1 MIDIFL
7 LDTSAWVPVLRINPL
22 ESLRKRVDQLLKENS
37 AAIMPIVKVELL
49 GGTKNEIEFER
60 LNKRLNSLIYL
71 DMNNE
76 VWNKASKLA
85 YDLKR
90 NGITVPYIDIMIAAT
105 AIHHNAT
112 LLHLDKHFDII
123 ASKSPLK
130 LESYS
135 VK

>member
-1 MIDIFL
+1 MSDIYL

-37 AAIMPIVKVELL
+37 VAIMPIVKVELL

-60 LNKRLNSLIYL
+60 LNKRLNSLLSL

-105 AIHHNAT
+105 AIHHNTT
-112 LLHLDKHFDII
+112 LLHLDKHFDMI
-123 ASKSPLK
+123 ALKSSLK

>member
-1 MIDIFL
+1 MTDIYL
-7 LDTSAWVPVLRINPL
+7 LDTSVWIPVLRINSL
-22 ESLRKRVDQLLKENS
+22 ESIRKRVDQLLKENS
-37 AAIMPIVKVELL
+37 VAIMPIVKVELL

-60 LNKRLNSLIYL
+60 LNKRLSSLLFL

-105 AIHHNAT
+105 AIHHNTT
-112 LLHLDKHFDII
+112 LLHLDKNFDMI
-123 ASKSPLK
+123 ASKSSLK

-135 VK
+135 MK

>member
-1 MIDIFL
+1 MSDIYL

-37 AAIMPIVKVELL
+37 VAIMPIVKVELL

-60 LNKRLNSLIYL
+60 LNKRLSSLLSL

-90 NGITVPYIDIMIAAT
+90 NGITVPHIDIMIAAT
-105 AIHHNAT
+105 AIHYNTT
-112 LLHLDKHFDII
+112 LLHLDKHFDMI
-123 ASKSPLK
+123 ALKSSLK

>member
-1 MIDIFL
+1 MSDIFL
-7 LDTSAWVPVLRINPL
+7 LDTSAWIPVLRINPL
-22 ESLRKRVDQLLKENS
+22 ESLRKKVDQLLKENS
-37 AAIMPIVKVELL
+37 VAIMPIVKVELL

-60 LNKRLNSLIYL
+60 LNERLSSLLSL

-105 AIHHNAT
+105 AIHHNTT
-112 LLHLDKHFDII
+112 LLHLDKHFDMI

-130 LESYS
+130 LESFS
-135 VK
+135 MK